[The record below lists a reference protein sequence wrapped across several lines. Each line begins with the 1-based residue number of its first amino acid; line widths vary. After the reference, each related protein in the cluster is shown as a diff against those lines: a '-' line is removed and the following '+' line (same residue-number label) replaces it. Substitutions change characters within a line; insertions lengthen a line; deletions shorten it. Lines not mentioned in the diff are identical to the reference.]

1 MQRIKFLLTI
11 MGLTTPLV
19 AAADTTIFGTL
30 NANYGFLKDNGKSV
44 DKVRMTGSR
53 LGFKGFM
60 PLSTGLEATYILE
73 AGVDLEDGQVTTDT
87 RQAWVGLRGQL
98 GELRIGRQFG
108 ATKVSSAPV
117 DLFSDQF
124 ADYNAILESEFTYN
138 QSLAYINKFGSLGFA
153 LELSQDKDYSNTD
166 SQITAADAVI
176 NYSQEGVYAAF
187 ALMQGKDSLKMSRL
201 TGAYTFF
208 DGHKVGASFEQ
219 ARPEGAETQG
229 HDAFVISGGYQ
240 SGASFL
246 KAQYGEKKSKAGVEK
261 ESLSAVGLDYRM
273 AKKTVLSFEYSI
285 NKNRAHLAGDQVKTT
300 AVGLSHSF

>member
-1 MQRIKFLLTI
+1 MKRVKFLLVIT
-11 MGLTTPLV
+11 GLAPLSSG
-19 AAADTTIFGTL
+19 ADTTLFGTL
-30 NANYGFLKDNGKSV
+30 NANYGFLKENGKSA

-53 LGFKGFM
+53 LGVKGFT
-60 PLSTGLEATYILE
+60 PLSTGVEGTYILE
-73 AGVDLEDGQVTTDT
+73 AGVDLDAADEVKTDT
-87 RQAWVGLRGQL
+87 RQAWVGLRGHL
-98 GELRIGRQFG
+98 GEVRIGRQFA

-138 QSLAYINKFGSLGFA
+138 QSVAYINKFGPLGFA
-153 LELSQDKDYSNTD
+153 LELTKDKEFSTTD
-166 SQITAADAVI
+166 TQITAADAVV

-187 ALMQGKDSLKMSRL
+187 AMMQGKDSLKMSRL

-208 DGHKVGASFEQ
+208 DGHKIGATFEQ
-219 ARPEGAETQG
+219 ARPELGEG
-229 HDAFVISGGYQ
+229 YDAFVISGGWQ

-246 KAQYGEKKSKAGVEK
+246 KAQYGENKSKAGGEK
-261 ESLSAVGLDYRM
+261 ETLSAVGLDYRL

-300 AVGLSHSF
+300 AVGLSYGF